1 METMGLRTRSIDTHE
16 KKAEII
22 KALVSGRESYQNISE
37 RYGISK
43 TAICTY
49 LKDRLYPQVA
59 SARIAEDKKAGKT
72 MLERIEREMV
82 YSQKMYESCNDWLQ
96 DPTNPDRYELGP
108 RGYEINVVYRDE
120 NGHQQKATLQTL
132 LDRISGSQEFRT
144 FDLFAKVAD
153 PRRLILESANTLNR
167 QLEMLAKVEGLIKEN
182 TTAAQDPQ
190 TIYMTMIQIVENAT
204 KKAPE
209 VRDSIIKALEAA
221 GNT

>member
-1 METMGLRTRSIDTHE
+1 LRLRRVETHE
-16 KKAEII
+16 KKSEII
-22 KALVSGRESYQNISE
+22 KALVSGKESYQAIAS
-37 RYGISK
+37 RFGISK
-43 TAICTY
+43 AAIGAY
-49 LKDRLYPQVA
+49 LRDRLYPQVA
-59 SARIAEDKKAGKT
+59 AAKTAEDKKAGKS
-72 MLERIEREMV
+72 MLDRIEKAMV
-82 YSQKMYESCNDWLQ
+82 YSQKMYESCNDWLI

-120 NGHQQKATLQTL
+120 DGHQQKATLQTL
-132 LDRISGSQEFRT
+132 LDRIAGSPEVRT

-153 PRRLILESANTLNR
+153 PRRLILDSANTLNR